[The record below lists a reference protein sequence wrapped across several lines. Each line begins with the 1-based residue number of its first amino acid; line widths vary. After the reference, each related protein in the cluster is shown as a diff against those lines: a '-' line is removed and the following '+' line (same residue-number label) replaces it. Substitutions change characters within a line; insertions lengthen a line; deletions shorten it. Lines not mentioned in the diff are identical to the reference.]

1 MTIDVIAECA
11 FGIEVNSLQPNGI
24 DKSNKLYKAAID
36 TFAAFRLEDRW
47 SSYFMNL
54 AFYMFPDLMPISM
67 SFPTSTMDCKYI
79 SITETY
85 TSILNNILL
94 ENLQLDY
101 HFL

>member
-79 SITETY
+79 FFTETAFQFHLKA
-85 TSILNNILL
+85 IKA
-94 ENLQLDY
+94 
-101 HFL
+101 F